1 MDGPS
6 DGGFLTGLRRN
17 ETLRK
22 LTGGRPG
29 LLIFGAPV
37 AAIAIV
43 VVVVLAAMS
52 GGGGKK
58 ADSAG
63 DQTTARTPSAAAAT
77 PTKLAGTATPGA
89 NAGLKTPIAI
99 SPGDTLAPGD
109 LAARGTGEAGRGD
122 FGGTRLMI
130 PKIGV
135 DAPFTVKQVGTDGQ
149 MPNPNG
155 PEDVAWYDFSQWPGL
170 GGLPGK
176 GGNVV
181 LAGHVDYINYG
192 PAVFWRLH
200 ELEVGDTVEIRLGDG
215 TTATYKIE
223 FNKTI
228 EAAAADWTPIVEA
241 TADESVTLITCG
253 GEFSAGHYTNR
264 QIIWGRRV

>member
-1 MDGPS
+1 M
-6 DGGFLTGLRRN
+6 
-17 ETLRK
+17 
-22 LTGGRPG
+22 
-29 LLIFGAPV
+29 
-37 AAIAIV
+37 
-43 VVVVLAAMS
+43 LAA
-52 GGGGKK
+52 
-58 ADSAG
+58 
-63 DQTTARTPSAAAAT
+63 
-77 PTKLAGTATPGA
+77 
-89 NAGLKTPIAI
+89 
-99 SPGDTLAPGD
+99 GD

-135 DAPFTVKQVGTDGQ
+135 DAPFTVKDVGTDGQ

-176 GGNVV
+176 GGNTV

-192 PAVFWRLH
+192 PAVFWRLQ
-200 ELEVGDTVEIRLGDG
+200 ELEVGDTVEIRLSDG

>member
-29 LLIFGAPV
+29 LLIFGTPV

-43 VVVVLAAMS
+43 VVVVLATMA
-52 GGGGKK
+52 GGGG
-58 ADSAG
+58 G
-63 DQTTARTPSAAAAT
+63 DDTQAAAKTPTAAAT
-77 PTKLAGTATPGA
+77 STTKPATTPTPGA
-89 NAGLKTPIAI
+89 NAGLKTPITI
-99 SPGDTLAPGD
+99 SAGNALAPGD
-109 LAARGTGEAGRGD
+109 LEARGTGEAGRGE
-122 FGGTRLMI
+122 FGGSRLVI

-135 DAPFTVKQVGTDGQ
+135 DAPFSVKQVGTDGQ

-176 GGNVV
+176 GGNTV

-192 PAVFWRLH
+192 PAVFWRLQ
-200 ELEVGDTVEIRLGDG
+200 ELEVGDTVEIQLGDG
-215 TTATYKIE
+215 TKATYKVE

>member
-6 DGGFLTGLRRN
+6 GGGFLDGLRQN

-22 LTGGRPG
+22 LTGGHPE
-29 LLIFGAPV
+29 LIIFGAPV
-37 AAIAIV
+37 VAIIAVIV
-43 VVVVLAAMS
+43 VVAVAMS
-52 GGGGKK
+52 GGGSSKNASDPQATVK
-58 ADSAG
+58 
-63 DQTTARTPSAAAAT
+63 T
-77 PTKLAGTATPGA
+77 PTAASATKPSGTPTPGS

-99 SPGDTLAPGD
+99 SPGSTLSTDD
-109 LAARGTGEAGRGD
+109 LTARGTGEAGRGD
-122 FGGTRLMI
+122 FGGTRLVI

-135 DAPFTVKQVGTDGQ
+135 TAPFTVKPVGTDGQ

-155 PEDVAWYDFSQWPGL
+155 PEDVVYYDFSQWPGL
-170 GGLPGK
+170 GGVPGK

-200 ELEVGDTVEIRLGDG
+200 ELEVGDTIDIELGDG
-215 TTATYKIE
+215 SKASYKIE
-223 FNKTI
+223 FNKQI

-241 TADESVTLITCG
+241 TADESITLITCG
-253 GEFSAGHYTNR
+253 GEFSAGHYNNR